1 MKTKVVNYINP
12 YEASKEDEERSDED
26 FDFALVRFLVTEF
39 DEDKLHLEMFLEEHI
54 PLEEG
59 KTKADYIAAA
69 WVLAKAQVETE
80 AVEIEKRKVEL
91 AKGLAA
97 VESERDEVDGSD
109 IDPETG
115 EVIVVEEEEE
125 D

>member
-1 MKTKVVNYINP
+1 MKTKIINYINP

-26 FDFALVRFLVTEF
+26 FDFAVVRFLVTEYC
-39 DEDKLHLEMFLEEHI
+39 DIHENEEMLIEEHL

-69 WVLAKAQVETE
+69 WALSKPKVETE
-80 AVEIEKRKVEL
+80 AAHIDTRRVESQKD
-91 AKGLAA
+91 LAA
-97 VESERDEVDGSD
+97 VEDARDEVDGSD

-115 EVIVVEEEEE
+115 EIA
-125 D
+125 